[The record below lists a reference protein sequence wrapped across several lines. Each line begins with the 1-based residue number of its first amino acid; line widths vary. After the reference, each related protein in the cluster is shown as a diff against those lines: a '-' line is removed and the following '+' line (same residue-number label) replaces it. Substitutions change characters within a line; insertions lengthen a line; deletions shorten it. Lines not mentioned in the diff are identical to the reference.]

1 MSSTPATGSTRRGR
15 FGGQLTEE
23 TSANS
28 SLPNRSTAPPP
39 GLSAVATRFEIPIP
53 TADPNRP
60 AQSWQQELQSALP
73 STRQSLKKGKAKAGA
88 VALPGQKLVD
98 GKAVALVLEEED
110 EDDANL
116 CFICAEVAQYWGV
129 GECDHRTCHTC
140 SVRRRAL

>member
-1 MSSTPATGSTRRGR
+1 MA
-15 FGGQLTEE
+15 
-23 TSANS
+23 A
-28 SLPNRSTAPPP
+28 
-39 GLSAVATRFEIPIP
+39 RFEIPIP
-53 TADPNRP
+53 AADPSRP

-73 STRQSLKKGKAKAGA
+73 STRQSLKKGKAKPGA

-110 EDDANL
+110 DDDGSL